1 MTITLE
7 TIKAEQTK
15 LAQMIETIEEDMKK
29 NAFFEYQGKRI
40 PLAIGEKYIGTI
52 ISADGARNHHIIL
65 LPGAVSEKTWNHA
78 KEWAESVGGE
88 LPDRVEGAL
97 LFATAKDEFEED
109 WYWTRELRNAPVSG
123 YAWYQHFDN
132 GTQYNGVISYE
143 LRARAVRRFPI

>member
-29 NAFFEYQGKRI
+29 NAFFEYQGKRV

-52 ISADGARNHHIIL
+52 ISADGTRSHHIIL
-65 LPGAVSEKTWNHA
+65 LPGAVSEKTWNDA

-109 WYWTRELRNAPVSG
+109 WYWTREAHASGSG
-123 YAWYQHFDN
+123 YAWGQNFYGGRQDGYAIN
-132 GTQYNGVISYE
+132 GE
-143 LRARAVRRFPI
+143 LRARAVRRLSI